1 MNLNAIAGLLLAG
14 LLLTT
19 PLAAHEGH
27 DHGDE
32 AAQAPAQALP
42 RFAVQGEEL
51 EVVGVLAADTL
62 VIYVDQRADNAPVTD
77 LALEVEGQGWKGVA
91 EPDGLGAYRLAL
103 PAGALG
109 APGSHLPLNLS
120 LSNGAFADLL
130 LAELVVPAAP
140 AETVVDTGSGGVWLG
155 AALLL
160 ATLGGAGFILRRRA
174 GRKSS

>member
-1 MNLNAIAGLLLAG
+1 MNLNIAGLLLAG
-14 LLLTT
+14 LLLSA

-42 RFAVQGEEL
+42 RFTVQGEEL

-62 VIYVDQRADNAPVTD
+62 VIYVDQRVDNAPVID

-109 APGSHLPLNLS
+109 RPGSHLPLNLS
-120 LSNGAFADLL
+120 LSNEAFADLL

-140 AETVVDTGSGGVWLG
+140 AETVSGTGSGGGWLG

-160 ATLGGAGFILRRRA
+160 VTLGGAGFILRHRA

>member
-1 MNLNAIAGLLLAG
+1 MNLNIAGLLLAG
-14 LLLTT
+14 LLLSA

-42 RFAVQGEEL
+42 RFTVQGEEL

-62 VIYVDQRADNAPVTD
+62 VIYVDQRVDNAPVID

-109 APGSHLPLNLS
+109 RPGSHLPLNLS
-120 LSNGAFADLL
+120 LSNEAFADLL
-130 LAELVVPAAP
+130 LAELILPEAQ
-140 AETVVDTGSGGVWLG
+140 AEVAGTTTGLGAWWLG
-155 AALLL
+155 GALLL
-160 ATLGGAGFILRRRA
+160 AGAGFILRRRA

>member
-1 MNLNAIAGLLLAG
+1 MNLNIAGLLLAG
-14 LLLTT
+14 FLLSA

-32 AAQAPAQALP
+32 AALAPAQALP

-51 EVVGVLAADTL
+51 EVVGVLATDTL

-77 LALEVEGQGWKGVA
+77 LALEVEVQGWKGVA

-109 APGSHLPLNLS
+109 APGSHLPLSLS
-120 LSNGAFADLL
+120 LSNEAFADLL

-140 AETVVDTGSGGVWLG
+140 AETVGTAAGSGRVWLG